1 MKFLH
6 VFFLNYPKTQTVLSY
21 IVKFSQSLPN
31 STFCFSDVDRNK
43 ICPKNMK
50 DTSIKSKNN
59 DFKIKSPRE
68 IVVLRPIT
76 KSKNYFI
83 KAF

>member
-31 STFCFSDVDRNK
+31 LTFCFSDVDRNK

-59 DFKIKSPRE
+59 DLTWLPFFREFMIRFKISNR
-68 IVVLRPIT
+68 
-76 KSKNYFI
+76 F
-83 KAF
+83 

>member
-43 ICPKNMK
+43 ICPK
-50 DTSIKSKNN
+50 TG
-59 DFKIKSPRE
+59 KIP
-68 IVVLRPIT
+68 L
-76 KSKNYFI
+76 
-83 KAF
+83 